1 MIRIVLF
8 LLLIIAVALGAMW
21 VVERPG
27 EIVLTWQGWRI
38 ATSVTVAL
46 VVLSALLVAAIMI
59 WSVIR
64 FFVMAPGNVSSFFRA
79 RREERGWRALSRGMI
94 AVGAGNLALARSS
107 ANEAQNILGN
117 EPLAMLL
124 SAQAAQ
130 LDGDATRA
138 EAEFRAMLASPET
151 RLLGLRG
158 LFLEARRRN
167 DHISAQDAAEEAS
180 KTDASILWASEAL
193 LEYQSIRGEWDEA
206 LATVERERKAG
217 TIDKPTA
224 KRRRAVLLAAQGLT
238 IEHSD
243 PSKALELAREA
254 AKLAPAL
261 VPAAALA
268 GRLEAKAGSL
278 KRGQRVIEKA
288 WAMAPHPELADSYG
302 GLRLEDTPKQRF
314 VRIQALA
321 RKNADH
327 PEAAI
332 AVARAAIDARDFV
345 AAREALLPFIS
356 APTQAMCLMMAE
368 TEALEHGDHGKAREW
383 TARAVRAKR
392 DLAWVADGYISERW
406 LPASPLTGRLD
417 AFEWK
422 EPPVAPAGPILEHV
436 VEQGFADPAPT
447 SVPTPPSPSEPAQTM
462 APSVAAKPSQ
472 DILLVPEDAR
482 PRLSPRPAI
491 VPVIAEPPL
500 PDDPGP
506 EPAPDEDVEAS
517 KSVIG
522 RWFGRSA

>member
-1 MIRIVLF
+1 MIRIVFF
-8 LLLIIAVALGAMW
+8 LLAVTALALGAMW

-46 VVLSALLVAAIMI
+46 VALLVLLVATIMV
-59 WSVIR
+59 WSIIR
-64 FFVMAPGNVSSFFRA
+64 FVVMAPGNLSVFLRERRRA
-79 RREERGWRALSRGMI
+79 KGWRALSRGMI
-94 AVGAGNLALARSS
+94 AAGAGNLPLARSS
-107 ANEAQNILGN
+107 ANEAQKILGS

-130 LDGDATRA
+130 LDGDAPRA
-138 EAEFRAMLASPET
+138 EAEFRAMLASPDT

-158 LFLEARRRN
+158 LYLEARRRN
-167 DHISAQDAAEEAS
+167 DHLGAHEAAEEAS
-180 KTDASILWASEAL
+180 KSDASILWASEAL

-206 LATVERERKAG
+206 LATVGREAKAG
-217 TIDKPTA
+217 TIDKPTM
-224 KRRRAVLLAAQGLT
+224 KRRRAVLLTAQGLT
-238 IEHSD
+238 LEHSD
-243 PSKALELAREA
+243 PSKALVLAREA
-254 AKLAPAL
+254 AKLAPSL

-268 GRLEAKAGSL
+268 GRLEAKTGTL
-278 KRGQRVIEKA
+278 KRAQRAIEKA
-288 WAMAPHPELADSYG
+288 WAIAPHPELAESYG
-302 GLRLEDTPKQRF
+302 NLRLQDTPKER
-314 VRIQALA
+314 LA
-321 RKNADH
+321 RIKSLARRNAEH

-332 AVARAAIDARDFV
+332 AVARAAIDAQDFV
-345 AAREALLPFIS
+345 AAREALLPFAS

-368 TEALEHGDHGKAREW
+368 IESLEHGDHGKAREW

-392 DLAWVADGYISERW
+392 DLAWVADGFTSERW

-436 VEQGFADPAPT
+436 VEQGFATPAPAPV
-447 SVPTPPSPSEPAQTM
+447 VPAAVQTA

-482 PRLSPRPAI
+482 PRPARPAI
-491 VPVIAEPPL
+491 APVIAEPPL

-506 EPAPDEDVEAS
+506 EPVPDEDAEAS
-517 KSVIG
+517 KSAFA

>member
-1 MIRIVLF
+1 VIRIVF
-8 LLLIIAVALGAMW
+8 YLLGVTLLALGAMW
-21 VVERPG
+21 IVERPG
-27 EIVLTWQGWRI
+27 EIVLTWQGWRVS
-38 ATSVTVAL
+38 TSVTVAL
-46 VVLSALLVAAIMI
+46 ISLAAILVATIFV
-59 WSVIR
+59 WSLIR
-64 FFVMAPGNVSSFFRA
+64 FFVTAPGNLSLFLRA
-79 RREERGWRALSRGMI
+79 RREDRGWRALSRGMI
-94 AVGAGNLALARSS
+94 AAGAGNLSLARSS
-107 ANEAQNILGN
+107 AHEAQKILGS

-130 LDGDATRA
+130 LDGDAPRA
-138 EAEFRAMLASPET
+138 EAEFRAMLALPET

-158 LFLEARRRN
+158 LYLEARRRN
-167 DHISAQDAAEEAS
+167 DHHAAHDAAEEAS
-180 KTDASILWASEAL
+180 KSDASILWASEAL

-206 LATVERERKAG
+206 LATVEREAKAG
-217 TIDKPTA
+217 TIDKPTM
-224 KRRRAVLLAAQGLT
+224 KRRRAVLLTAQGLT

-243 PSKALELAREA
+243 SEKALVLAREA
-254 AKLAPAL
+254 AKLAPSL

-288 WAMAPHPELADSYG
+288 WAIAPHPELAESYG
-302 GLRLEDTPKQRF
+302 ALRLQDSAAERLT
-314 VRIQALA
+314 RIKSLS
-321 RKNADH
+321 RKNAEH

-332 AVARAAIDARDFV
+332 AIARSAIDAQNFV
-345 AAREALLPFIS
+345 AAREALLPFAT

-368 TEALEHGDHGKAREW
+368 IESLEHGDHGKAREW
-383 TARAVRAKR
+383 TVRAVRAKR
-392 DLAWVADGYISERW
+392 DLAWVADGYTSERW

-436 VEQGFADPAPT
+436 VEQGFAKPEPAP
-447 SVPTPPSPSEPAQTM
+447 VVVAPIQTA

-482 PRLSPRPAI
+482 PRVAAPKPATAR
-491 VPVIAEPPL
+491 VIAEPPL

-506 EPAPDEDVEAS
+506 EPLADEDAEAS
-517 KSVIG
+517 KSAFA

>member
-1 MIRIVLF
+1 VIRIVFF
-8 LLLIIAVALGAMW
+8 LLAVTVLAIGAMW

-38 ATSVTVAL
+38 STSVTVAL
-46 VVLSALLVAAIMI
+46 VALAALLVVTVIA
-59 WSVIR
+59 WSIFR
-64 FFVMAPGNVSSFFRA
+64 FFVMAPGNLSLFLRA

-94 AVGAGNLALARSS
+94 AAGAGNLSLARSS
-107 ANEAQNILGN
+107 ANEAQKVLGS

-130 LDGDATRA
+130 LDGDAVRA

-158 LFLEARRRN
+158 LYLEARRRN
-167 DHISAQDAAEEAS
+167 DHAGARDAAEEAS
-180 KTDASILWASEAL
+180 KSDASILWASEAL

-206 LATVERERKAG
+206 LATVAREAKAG

-224 KRRRAVLLAAQGLT
+224 KRRRAVLLAAQGLM

-243 PSKALELAREA
+243 PEKALVLAREA
-254 AKLAPAL
+254 AKLAPSLA
-261 VPAAALA
+261 PAAALA

-278 KRGQRVIEKA
+278 RRAQRVIEKS
-288 WAMAPHPELADSYG
+288 WAMAPHPELADSYA
-302 GLRLEDTPKQRF
+302 GLRLQDTPKERLSRVQS
-314 VRIQALA
+314 LA
-321 RKNADH
+321 RKNPEH

-332 AVARAAIDARDFV
+332 AVARAAIDAREF
-345 AAREALLPFIS
+345 ATAREALSPFAA

-368 TEALEHGDHGKAREW
+368 IESLEHSDHGKAREW
-383 TARAVRAKR
+383 TSRAVRAKR

-436 VEQGFADPAPT
+436 VEQGFAKPATAAAPVPAPVQ
-447 SVPTPPSPSEPAQTM
+447 SA
-462 APSVAAKPSQ
+462 APSVASKPSQ

-482 PRLSPRPAI
+482 PRPVPKPAI
-491 VPVIAEPPL
+491 APVIAEPPL

-506 EPAPDEDVEAS
+506 EPENDEDAEAS

>member
-1 MIRIVLF
+1 MIRIVFF
-8 LLLIIAVALGAMW
+8 LLAVTLLALGAMW
-21 VVERPG
+21 LVERPG
-27 EIVLTWQGWRI
+27 EVVLTWQGLRI
-38 ATSVTVAL
+38 STSVTVAL
-46 VVLSALLVAAIMI
+46 IGLAALLAATIAV
-59 WSVIR
+59 WSIFR
-64 FFVMAPGNVSSFFRA
+64 FFVMAPGNVSVFFRE
-79 RREERGWRALSRGMI
+79 RRRAKGWRALSRGMI
-94 AVGAGNLALARSS
+94 AAGAGNLALARSS
-107 ANEAQNILGN
+107 ANEAQKILGG

-130 LDGDATRA
+130 LDGDAVRA

-158 LFLEARRRN
+158 LYLEARRRN
-167 DHISAQDAAEEAS
+167 DHANARDAAEEAAKS
-180 KTDASILWASEAL
+180 DANILWASEAL
-193 LEYQSIRGEWDEA
+193 LEYQSIRGEWDDA
-206 LATVERERKAG
+206 LATVEREAKAG
-217 TIDKPTA
+217 TIDKA
-224 KRRRAVLLAAQGLT
+224 MANRRRAVLLAAQGLLL
-238 IEHSD
+238 EHSD
-243 PSKALELAREA
+243 SEKALLLAREA

-278 KRGQRVIEKA
+278 RRAQRVIEKS
-288 WAMAPHPELADSYG
+288 WLIAPHPELADSYAS
-302 GLRLEDTPKQRF
+302 LRLQDMPKERLSRLQ
-314 VRIQALA
+314 QLA
-321 RKNADH
+321 KKNPEH

-332 AVARAAIDARDFV
+332 AVARAAIDAQDF
-345 AAREALLPFIS
+345 ASARQALLPFVPV
-356 APTQAMCLMMAE
+356 PTQAMCLMMAE
-368 TEALEHGDHGKAREW
+368 IESLEHGDHGKAREW
-383 TARAVRAKR
+383 TVRAVRAKR

-436 VEQGFADPAPT
+436 VEQGFAKPGLSAAVVT
-447 SVPTPPSPSEPAQTM
+447 AAVQKT

-472 DILLVPEDAR
+472 DILLVPDDAR
-482 PRLSPRPAI
+482 PRAMAKAAI
-491 VPVIAEPPL
+491 APVVAEPPL

-506 EPAPDEDVEAS
+506 EPDRDEDVEAS